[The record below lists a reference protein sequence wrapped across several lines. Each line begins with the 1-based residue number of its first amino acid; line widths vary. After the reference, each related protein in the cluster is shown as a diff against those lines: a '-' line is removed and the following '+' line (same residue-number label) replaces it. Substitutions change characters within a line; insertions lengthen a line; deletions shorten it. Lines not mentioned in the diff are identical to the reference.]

1 MSALRRRLDL
11 QTMDHVARTGFPA
24 ASSIRAIPMNTPT
37 LIDQFL
43 PVFDFSERHSINI
56 HASIEEVFSVVRSL
70 NFTPSVLTRIMFRL
84 RGLPRVATSLSGLQE
99 MGFVF
104 LGERAPVEMAL
115 GIVGKFWT
123 VSGCIQSLTADS
135 FRSFQTPG
143 YAKAVWSFSIS
154 EIQPGLTQAT
164 TETRVLCLDKVSLN
178 RFRFYWVLVRP
189 FSGFIRKRILVALK
203 DQAQRQKSRRS

>member
-1 MSALRRRLDL
+1 MPSSISGRK
-11 QTMDHVARTGFPA
+11 GFPA
-24 ASSIRAIPMNTPT
+24 PSSIQAIMMRNPA

-43 PVFDFSERHSINI
+43 PVFDFSERHSIKI
-56 HASIEEVFSVVRSL
+56 HASIEEVFSVVRTL
-70 NFTPSVLTRIMFRL
+70 NFTPSIFTRILFRL

-104 LGERAPVEMAL
+104 LGERAPVEMVL

-123 VSGCIQSLTADS
+123 PSGCIQSLTADS
-135 FRSFQTPG
+135 FRNFQTPG
-143 YAKAVWSFSIS
+143 YAKAVWNFSIS

-164 TETRVLCLDKVSLN
+164 TATRVLCLDKASLN
-178 RFRFYWVLVRP
+178 LFRFYWVLVRP

-203 DQAQRQKSRRS
+203 DQAERKKSRVS